1 MLISIIS
8 FILSIPSN
16 SWAVDRNFLE
26 VVIERICQV
35 KHKCLCI
42 EIGLRS
48 ALGEVFSD
56 LTGSF
61 DSLELNV
68 SLRLSD
74 DGSDKFCSTGL
85 SLSLNDQ

>member
-1 MLISIIS
+1 MFISIIS
-8 FILSIPSN
+8 LILSIPSY

-26 VVIERICQV
+26 VIIERVCQV
-35 KHKCLCI
+35 KHKSLCI
-42 EIGLRS
+42 EVGLRS

-56 LTGSF
+56 LTRSF

-68 SLRLSD
+68 SLRFSD
-74 DGSDKFCSTGL
+74 NWSDKFGSTGL

>member
-8 FILSIPSN
+8 FILSIPSH

-26 VVIERICQV
+26 VIIERICQV
-35 KHKCLCI
+35 KHKSFCI
-42 EIGLRS
+42 EVGLRS

-56 LTGSF
+56 FAGSF

-68 SLRLSD
+68 SLRFPN
-74 DGSDKFCSTGL
+74 DGSDKFGSTGL